1 MIRFSF
7 WKNPSGWGLKKKL
20 EGGRVTAVAKTK
32 DAGNLT
38 RGLMLVKQRQGLIEE
53 MDLKVI
59 SEMRPRRLGV
69 LDWICGETEGV
80 VKGRTLGCELAQRAE
95 GSTIHGDR
103 VSWTMT
109 RVQGRWRVQSSVH
122 TC

>member
-1 MIRFSF
+1 M
-7 WKNPSGWGLKKKL
+7 N
-20 EGGRVTAVAKTK
+20 AVDKTK

-38 RGLMLVKQRQGLIEE
+38 RGLTLVMQRQGLIEE

-59 SEMRPRRLGV
+59 SEMRPGGLGV
-69 LDWICGETEGV
+69 LDWMCGETEGV

-95 GSTIHGDR
+95 GSTVHGDR
-103 VSWTMT
+103 ASRRTT
-109 RVQGRWRVQSSVH
+109 GVQGKWRVQSSVH